1 MDVVSRNLKAG
12 VFKLE
17 LYKIRVYTCKVLS
30 EATPGTVV
38 LSPSYRALPVLV
50 TQLILSNQSF
60 QITIQSKQRERRLK
74 LSNWRRYLRII
85 PGVIVYVALSP
96 SISEAQQPEQA
107 FQSMLTDVEND
118 PSYAAG
124 AVQFREPEFRQQGP
138 SLDQQRGN
146 ANLPRRWSS
155 DKAISNRAISL
166 ITAFE
171 VTNKAT
177 YVRLY
182 SHSTW
187 PQGASGVTVGIGYDL
202 GYPTA
207 EDIETDWVQLLGDSA
222 TKKLQS
228 VQGIVGYPAKAA
240 AEQIHDVEI
249 SWDNAIAN
257 FAAILKLYA
266 GETIRYFPN
275 SEELS
280 PDSFGALVSL
290 VYNRGS
296 STGAI
301 PGDTLDRRREMR
313 EIKQLCLSRKFNL
326 IPEQI
331 RKMERLWQN
340 NSAAS
345 GLIRRRDLEALL
357 FEAGL
362 K

>member
-1 MDVVSRNLKAG
+1 
-12 VFKLE
+12 
-17 LYKIRVYTCKVLS
+17 
-30 EATPGTVV
+30 
-38 LSPSYRALPVLV
+38 
-50 TQLILSNQSF
+50 
-60 QITIQSKQRERRLK
+60 
-74 LSNWRRYLRII
+74 
-85 PGVIVYVALSP
+85 VIVYFALGYG
-96 SISEAQQPEQA
+96 IAGAQQPEQT
-107 FQSMLTDVEND
+107 FQSLLTEVEND

-138 SLDQQRGN
+138 SLDQLRGN

-155 DKAISNRAISL
+155 DKAISERAVSL

-202 GYPTA
+202 GYSTS
-207 EDIETDWVQLLGDSA
+207 EDIETDWIQLLGDSA
-222 TKKLQS
+222 TKKLET
-228 VQGIVGYPAKAA
+228 VHGIVGFPAKAA
-240 AEQIHDVEI
+240 AEHVHDVEI
-249 SWDNAIAN
+249 SWDNATSN

-296 STGAI
+296 STGTL

-313 EIKQLCLSRKFNL
+313 EIKQLCLSRKFDL
-326 IPEQI
+326 IPDQI

-340 NSAAS
+340 DSAAS
-345 GLIRRRDLEALL
+345 GLIKRRELEALL